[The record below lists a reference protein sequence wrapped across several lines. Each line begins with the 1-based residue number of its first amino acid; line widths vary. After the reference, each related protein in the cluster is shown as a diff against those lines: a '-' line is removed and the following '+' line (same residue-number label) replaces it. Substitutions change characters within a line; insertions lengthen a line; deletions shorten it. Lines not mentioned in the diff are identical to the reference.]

1 MFKAKL
7 ASSTPFVRRQL
18 CALMALLPLTL
29 VSQVSAQENVEVA
42 TKNLERMGLQVE
54 KARATSIDGLLEIT
68 TNQGVFYVSP
78 DGKKLLSGRIFD
90 ITGDAPVDETA
101 MSLAT
106 MRKQDLAQV
115 ENSVIEFK
123 APNEKHVV
131 TVFTDTS
138 CGYCRQLQENIEA
151 YLDAGITVR
160 YLAYPRNGLS
170 SPAADTLARVWC
182 ADDPQAALATA
193 KQDRFVKSTAC
204 NAPIAQHY
212 ALGQKFGVRG
222 TPAFIT
228 ETGDLLPGLRLPP
241 DLITEI
247 ERLAAQR

>member
-7 ASSTPFVRRQL
+7 SSSTPLVRRHVY
-18 CALMALLPLTL
+18 ALLALLPLTL
-29 VSQVSAQENVEVA
+29 ASHANAQQPVEVA
-42 TKNLERMGLQVE
+42 TENLERMGLQVE
-54 KARATSIDGLLEIT
+54 KARTTPIAGLLEIT

-78 DGKKLLSGRIFD
+78 DGNKLVSGRIFD

-106 MRKQDLAQV
+106 MRTQDLARV

-138 CGYCRQLQENIEA
+138 CGYCRQLQENLDA

-182 ADDPQAALATA
+182 ADDKKEALAAA
-193 KQDRFVKSTAC
+193 KQDRFVKSTSC
-204 NAPIAQHY
+204 DAPIAQHF

-241 DLITEI
+241 DLIKEI
-247 ERLAAQR
+247 ERLAALR